1 MTSCLDDV
9 LARVNRM
16 EDRVDALCVRKDAPD
31 YTKLSEARLRATY
44 EKAQAKTSAIVSK
57 LINAGY
63 GNERGSETRAR
74 ARSTNDPLAA
84 SFVNEWDI
92 FQNIV
97 DEMESRRRWH
107 GSLKPIK
114 RRF

>member
-1 MTSCLDDV
+1 MTSRLDEM
-9 LARVNRM
+9 LAQVDRM
-16 EDRVDALCVRKDAPD
+16 ADRVDVLCVRKDASD
-31 YTKLSEARLRATY
+31 YTKLSEAPLRAAY
-44 EKAQAKTSAIVSK
+44 EKALVKTSAINSK
-57 LINAGY
+57 LTAAGY

-74 ARSTNDPLAA
+74 ARSTNDPLAV
-84 SFVNEWDI
+84 SYVNEMDT

-97 DEMESRRRWH
+97 DEMESRKRWH